1 MESVA
6 EEQPEQVDSHYE
18 KKEPRPRR
26 SRRVRRLVRAARVKS
41 FLKEPPKDGPK
52 QPPNVTAPRST
63 RSGRTAYEH
72 DFRLMQTDRASIVL
86 TEDHLLLNV
95 REVGPPDAPLTI
107 VFAHGFCLHMGAWHF
122 QRIDLEEAFGDSV
135 RMIFYDQRGHGQ
147 SGMPSAESCTISQ
160 LGRDLAAVISQRAPS
175 GPLILVGHSMGGM
188 TVLAFARQFPDIVR
202 NRVIGVGLVATAAN
216 GLSAAGIARVLDTP
230 AVKAARLAVK
240 AAPAV
245 VQQSRDAVRPILSP
259 ILKATSYGDRKIA
272 PEVARFSE
280 KMTNETNLSTM
291 VNFLAA
297 LVEHDESLA
306 LPVLKP
312 VPALVVCGDGDMV
325 TPFRNSVAM
334 AEALPHTE
342 LLRVPKA
349 GHMVEM
355 EQPMV
360 VSEALERLVERS
372 LEHARAERS
381 ITGVFRAVADRAGHR
396 GVWQAISGRSHRG

>member
-1 MESVA
+1 MAEPVA
-6 EEQPEQVDSHYE
+6 QQQPELADEPEREE
-18 KKEPRPRR
+18 KPPRR
-26 SRRVRRLVRAARVKS
+26 RGRRRRGVGRGVGRLVRAAKLRRSAKRVGG
-41 FLKEPPKDGPK
+41 EPD
-52 QPPNVTAPRST
+52 S
-63 RSGRTAYEH
+63 RSGRTAFEH

-95 REVGPPDAPLTI
+95 REVGPPDAPLTV

-122 QRIDLEEAFGDSV
+122 QRIDLERTFGDDI
-135 RMIFYDQRGHGQ
+135 RMVFYDQRGHGQ
-147 SGMPSAESCTISQ
+147 SGMPSAESSTIPQ
-160 LGRDLAAVISQRAPS
+160 LGRDLAAVIEQKAPT

-188 TVLAFARQFPDIVR
+188 TVLAFARQYPDVVR
-202 NRVIGVGLVATAAN
+202 QRVIGVGLVATAAS
-216 GLSAAGIARVLDTP
+216 GLSAAGVARVLDTP

-245 VQQSRDAVRPILSP
+245 VQQSRDVIRPILSP
-259 ILKATSYGDRKIA
+259 ILKVTSYGDRRIT

-280 KMTNETNLSTM
+280 QMTNETNLFTM

-312 VPALVVCGDGDMV
+312 IPALVVCGDGDMV

-355 EQPMV
+355 EQPQV
-360 VSEALERLVERS
+360 VSEALERLIDRS
-372 LEHARAERS
+372 LEHARTERS
-381 ITGVFRAVADRAGHR
+381 LAGVFRAVADRAGHG
-396 GVWQAISGRSHRG
+396 GVWSAFGGRPHRR